1 METQRASAG
10 GGGRRQSSVLSGKF
24 AGAGTRSRDQGY
36 SYHAPRAGSFPCFFC
51 FKCSCGS
58 ERPAAIHVGTMSQ
71 SHGTGVEVV
80 RLIDVTANQALLP
93 QLATLLSGQS
103 WQSLIG
109 KGLSAIMYGTC
120 LFVGLRFFK
129 RQIGL
134 KLAELRELQ
143 RMYTSLMELLSDWK
157 LAGDENSIPTEFEND
172 QTGDCGTVFHKS
184 SSGMMI
190 QFRRH
195 NECSPNKADKVFI
208 LRLEVERQIRNALS
222 SSNGRQSVGSSA
234 FVTWPPPL
242 DPSTSQRNLQHAP
255 QDFLCPITLTL
266 MTEPVIAPSG
276 ITYDRP
282 AVLQW
287 IASHHTDPATG
298 DLLEPP
304 WLVPNLVLRDIIQKW
319 LVDQPAAQ
327 PPPGAAS
334 PDNQASTASMS
345 AASFTSP
352 TPHCPSTPVARFRHD
367 PKLPAYKN
375 FAKENNEAVAVVE
388 RRTIVWFG

>member
-1 METQRASAG
+1 
-10 GGGRRQSSVLSGKF
+10 
-24 AGAGTRSRDQGY
+24 
-36 SYHAPRAGSFPCFFC
+36 
-51 FKCSCGS
+51 
-58 ERPAAIHVGTMSQ
+58 MSQ

-190 QFRRH
+190 QFRRSRGKGATIQDLWEWSRDGEKWVPTSDLAELERMSSCACRH

-352 TPHCPSTPVARFRHD
+352 S
-367 PKLPAYKN
+367 
-375 FAKENNEAVAVVE
+375 AVHQRKHRALSYA
-388 RRTIVWFG
+388 